1 MDTAV
6 PAEGN
11 GDLQTLICVLVA
23 RPRRC
28 PTLSNSVLWQNW
40 MAAYLSTLCGWRRC
54 IVADQL
60 WFMTRIREEDLP
72 TLAKYL
78 CHFGPVKTCVL
89 GHIYITSTITFYRCV
104 VFMIGCVYG
113 VRCSRPVDQLTDVVT
128 RLDLNHNIS
137 PSQVRITCTLVTHII
152 ITCTGTY
159 HSRYVSY
166 VCVSPVHILPALIT
180 CTLIS
185 NTRYTYHLWRYVSP
199 VHVSSVQVHIT
210 YTCIT
215 CTGTYHLYA
224 YHLYRYVSPVHV
236 SPVLITYMHITC
248 TGTYQS
254 INQEF
259 LKWPK

>member
-1 MDTAV
+1 
-6 PAEGN
+6 
-11 GDLQTLICVLVA
+11 
-23 RPRRC
+23 
-28 PTLSNSVLWQNW
+28 
-40 MAAYLSTLCGWRRC
+40 
-54 IVADQL
+54 
-60 WFMTRIREEDLP
+60 MTRIREEDLP

-89 GHIYITSTITFYRCV
+89 GHIYITSAITFYRCV

-236 SPVLITYMHITC
+236 SPVQVHITYTCITC
-248 TGTYQS
+248 TWRGVVAEWLARSTRVRKDTGFESRWGRSLRNNCGQVVHTHRA
-254 INQEF
+254 QQGRG
-259 LKWPK
+259 PA